1 MNARARAFSLLE
13 VLIALGIFF
22 MAIFTILALVS
33 SSLRSARGLRRV
45 EVDAGMVAAQLLIK
59 TNRFSEGFQSGDF
72 GQMYPDYTWEYDCN
86 LVETNGLMQF
96 DIRVLHSGNLQP
108 VDSMSILLFSPDS
121 AAQAFGAPRF
131 R

>member
-1 MNARARAFSLLE
+1 M
-13 VLIALGIFF
+13 IALGIFF
-22 MAIFTILALVS
+22 IAIFTILALVS

-59 TNRFSEGFQSGDF
+59 TNRFSEGSQSGDF
-72 GQMYPDYTWEYDCN
+72 GQLYPDYTWEYDCSM
-86 LVETNGLMQF
+86 VETNGLMQF
-96 DIRVLHSGNLQP
+96 DIRVLHSGNRQP

-121 AAQAFGAPRF
+121 AAQQFGAPRF